1 MKIKKT
7 WARFYIQS
15 EGLDVLKNWPPDL
28 HCSSSEAR
36 QANLWAAFEERN
48 QIIGEEEREEGLR
61 EWCEGWSW
69 ATLSEE
75 EKEVWQRKKLK
86 VREAFGK
93 QMKIVKNDHK
103 LSFSVKRRLRLRSLS
118 NIDDKKNQKAQKMFS
133 SWTKITSAVL
143 NWPDIKCKE
152 LSKSEMGK
160 LVNFWRPGL
169 FLVGLFS
176 FISANQH
183 VLLDTTK
190 EAMLDWTRY
199 PYGPNSPTP
208 GWVEESFTNFEK
220 SINWRSYVVCDVSY
234 NNVNNWL
241 WTPFITRGSANR
253 LYIELKFSL
262 RNCDL
267 FPGNAVQCKETF
279 SLLYYEFD
287 AATREPPPWEPES
300 YKLIDQVKY
309 FDS

>member
-1 MKIKKT
+1 M
-7 WARFYIQS
+7 
-15 EGLDVLKNWPPDL
+15 
-28 HCSSSEAR
+28 
-36 QANLWAAFEERN
+36 
-48 QIIGEEEREEGLR
+48 
-61 EWCEGWSW
+61 
-69 ATLSEE
+69 
-75 EKEVWQRKKLK
+75 LK
-86 VREAFGK
+86 VV
-93 QMKIVKNDHK
+93 VK
-103 LSFSVKRRLRLRSLS
+103 LWPQSLILAGLVFSLG
-118 NIDDKKNQKAQKMFS
+118 
-133 SWTKITSAVL
+133 SA
-143 NWPDIKCKE
+143 D
-152 LSKSEMGK
+152 
-160 LVNFWRPGL
+160 
-169 FLVGLFS
+169 
-176 FISANQH
+176 QH

-287 AATREPPPWEPES
+287 AATKEPPPWEPES
-300 YKLIDQVKY
+300 YKLIDQVKPLNY
-309 FDS
+309 NSHRLPCLNRTTISMALIESVHCIDLFRYGRN